1 MSLYSDLTP
10 TPISEPLPDPPQV
23 AKLLDRLLEAAHLQH
38 ASLDRIFRDTD
49 VLFNGNGLLNGLG
62 VELVCETLKV
72 PVSDQVCTSHVVEC
86 RALPSLAAVSGQG

>member
-1 MSLYSDLTP
+1 MNPNPNPNSIP
-10 TPISEPLPDPPQV
+10 EPLPNPPQV
-23 AKLLDRLLEAAHLQH
+23 AKLLDRLLEAAHSQH

-72 PVSDQVCTSHVVEC
+72 PVSDQV
-86 RALPSLAAVSGQG
+86 RAPPGVTGPASLVALGQGEG